1 MMDIHFT
8 ERITENTDWATIAF
22 ISSVALVVLVKTLFE
37 KKFVDFTNIILS
49 SKFFKTYRDSN
60 SLMSWFNILLVLVH
74 FISFSFFIHL
84 SLSYFGVTEKFNWQH
99 LLFVASGLAS
109 FILVKQIL
117 DKLISFTFEINEFHS
132 FYNLQKISYK
142 NFIGILFIPINIFL
156 FYNSVQNEYIM
167 HSLIGLFIT
176 LNALAFINIL
186 RANSKQIISQFFYF
200 FLYLCALEIAPYLIV
215 SYWFIKLNL
224 I

>member
-8 ERITENTDWATIAF
+8 ERITENTDWATIVFMGA
-22 ISSVALVVLVKTLFE
+22 IALVVLVKTLFE
-37 KKFVDFTNIILS
+37 KKFFDFANIIFS

-74 FISFSFFIHL
+74 FVSFSFFIHL
-84 SLSYFGVTEKFNWQH
+84 SLSYFQITEKFNWQH
-99 LLFVASGLAS
+99 LLFVASALAG
-109 FILVKQIL
+109 FILIKQIF
-117 DKLISFTFEINEFHS
+117 DKMISFAFEINEFHS

-142 NFIGILFIPINIFL
+142 NFIGLLYIPINVFL
-156 FYNSVQNEYIM
+156 FYNSVQNEYVM
-167 HSLIGLFIT
+167 LTLIGLFVT
-176 LNALAFINIL
+176 LNAIAFINIL
-186 RANSKQIISQFFYF
+186 RANSKPIIDQFFYF

-215 SYWFIKLNL
+215 SYWFIKLNR